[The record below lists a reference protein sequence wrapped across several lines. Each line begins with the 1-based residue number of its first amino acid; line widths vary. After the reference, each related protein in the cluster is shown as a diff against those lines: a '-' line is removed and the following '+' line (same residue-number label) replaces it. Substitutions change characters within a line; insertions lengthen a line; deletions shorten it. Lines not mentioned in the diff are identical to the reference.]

1 MLYFFV
7 TNLRFLR
14 LIGEITRRKVRQYLD
29 KDTAEKLYE
38 AFYMKVFSYVMTL
51 AGDRNDAEEITQETF
66 FRAIS
71 TERSFRG
78 ESDSFTWLCAIARNI
93 FIDEKRR
100 YAKQEDEPSEELPD
114 TDKGIEEKL
123 SDRDM
128 SLRIHSIIHNLEE
141 PYKEVFQLRIFG
153 ELSFKEIGSIFGKT
167 ETWARVTYHRAR
179 LKIKERMDENEI

>member
-1 MLYFFV
+1 M
-7 TNLRFLR
+7 
-14 LIGEITRRKVRQYLD
+14 D
-29 KDTAEKLYE
+29 KNTAEKLYE

-51 AGDRNDAEEITQETF
+51 TSDREDAKEITQETF

-71 TERSFRG
+71 TEHSFRG
-78 ESDSFTWLCAIARNI
+78 ESDSYTWLCAIAKNL

-100 YAKQEDEPSEELPD
+100 NSRFEQVELDKQQD
-114 TDKGIEEKL
+114 TGKSFEKSL
-123 SDRDM
+123 MDSD
-128 SLRIHSIIHNLEE
+128 ISIRVHRVLHEMEE

-179 LKIKERMDENEI
+179 IMIKERMEKS